1 MSSGLPSLPIVLW
14 VADFSAAAFAE
25 WTTWHQAAGGEA
37 IHVSKESNSR
47 RIWRSPTA
55 YRKLPVT
62 NTAPPAQLA
71 LAWLVRRH
79 SEVIP
84 IPGTSSTARLEENVR
99 AADLQLSD
107 EDLNRIENA
116 LPKGSAVGERYAPAL
131 MKIVNR

>member
-1 MSSGLPSLPIVLW
+1 
-14 VADFSAAAFAE
+14 
-25 WTTWHQAAGGEA
+25 
-37 IHVSKESNSR
+37 
-47 RIWRSPTA
+47 
-55 YRKLPVT
+55 
-62 NTAPPAQLA
+62 

-79 SEVIP
+79 SDVIP

-131 MKIVNR
+131 MKIVNG